1 MKPFNETTSNRIL
14 RRVAVTLTVAAASTI
29 IMISP
34 LSGTAQAADDMKD
47 SMKDDAGSMASMEM
61 HKSMMDGMKEMESM
75 PMTGDTD
82 HDFAMMMKKHHQG
95 ALDMAQ
101 AELQHGKDPKI
112 KAMAKKII
120 SSQRSEIKA
129 FDQWLSKHKPGADAM
144 HK

>member
-1 MKPFNETTSNRIL
+1 
-14 RRVAVTLTVAAASTI
+14 
-29 IMISP
+29 
-34 LSGTAQAADDMKD
+34 MKD
-47 SMKDDAGSMASMEM
+47 SMKGDAGSMGSMEM
-61 HKSMMDGMKEMESM
+61 HKSMMGGMKEMESM
-75 PMTGDTD
+75 PMTGDPD
-82 HDFAMMMKKHHQG
+82 HDFAMMMKKHHQS
-95 ALDMAQ
+95 AIDMAQ